1 MNRHVYSINPVGWR
15 ERKRV
20 INVGG
25 KERLDMEVLN
35 YMVWKINSKN
45 HRRRTADEEK
55 KESNWKNRR

>member
-1 MNRHVYSINPVGWR
+1 MSIPSTQLAG
-15 ERKRV
+15 ERQKKRA

-35 YMVWKINSKN
+35 YMVWKINSKD

-55 KESNWKNRR
+55 MESNWKNRR